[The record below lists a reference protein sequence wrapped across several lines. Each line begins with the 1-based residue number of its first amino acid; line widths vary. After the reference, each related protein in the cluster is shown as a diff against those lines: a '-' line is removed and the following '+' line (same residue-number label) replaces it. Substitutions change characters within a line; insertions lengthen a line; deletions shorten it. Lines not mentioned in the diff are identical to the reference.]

1 MTKEEAIKELSV
13 QYLGDSDR
21 MREAKDVAMSAL
33 STEGEYIKKE
43 EIINHLTELGWI
55 SDEPFNEVAIP
66 KEVFDEVPTYS
77 FPNFENK
84 GEFDGMTNGEVLKS
98 IFPTAELMLGNSD
111 YIPNVFSIKEDW
123 WNAPYQKGGDDKE
136 CI

>member
-1 MTKEEAIKELSV
+1 MTREEALKSFEEENKDFEKIFERYGYQMSPEEVSAIKEAIE
-13 QYLGDSDR
+13 R
-21 MREAKDVAMSAL
+21 NKVAISAL
-33 STEGEYIKKE
+33 
-43 EIINHLTELGWI
+43 
-55 SDEPFNEVAIP
+55 
-66 KEVFDEVPTYS
+66 
-77 FPNFENK
+77 K
-84 GEFDGMTNGEVLKS
+84 GFKGMTNGEVLKS

>member
-1 MTKEEAIKELSV
+1 MTRKEREEAIKTIERLDDDF
-13 QYLGDSDR
+13 GDY
-21 MREAKDVAMSAL
+21 EPNHKVFENILSAL
-33 STEGEYIKKE
+33 KG
-43 EIINHLTELGWI
+43 
-55 SDEPFNEVAIP
+55 
-66 KEVFDEVPTYS
+66 
-77 FPNFENK
+77 FE
-84 GEFDGMTNGEVLKS
+84 GMTNGEVLKS